1 MYKISD
7 KRARI
12 LSFERT
18 VSIHEGFYFYTNI
31 GDSTSV
37 VAMSLRDFLDKL
49 QTIDSSSI
57 EFHFHRQDF
66 EKWIKDVIGD
76 DVLSQ
81 RIGEIGKGPHAPG
94 ELREKI
100 TKLVEN
106 RLAELPHERALLD

>member
-1 MYKISD
+1 
-7 KRARI
+7 
-12 LSFERT
+12 
-18 VSIHEGFYFYTNI
+18 
-31 GDSTSV
+31 
-37 VAMSLRDFLDKL
+37 MSLRDFLDKL